1 MFSLCAHACTIF
13 GVFMCVC
20 VCVSISVCVGRYPCV
35 YLCVLTPLESRREL
49 SLVGPP
55 GDGITGGCELGD
67 FDTKN

>member
-1 MFSLCAHACTIF
+1 MHALFLVCLC
-13 GVFMCVC
+13 VYVC
-20 VCVSISVCVGRYPCV
+20 MCVSISVCVGRYPCV

-67 FDTKN
+67 FDSKI